1 MDEWTEIRRKVLVD
15 GASKRSI
22 LRDYG
27 IGHQALAK
35 ILANAEPPGYQMAE
49 IRRKPVIGP
58 HLATIDQILADDKEA
73 PPKQRHTA
81 RRIFERLRD
90 EHGYGGCYSQVQTAV
105 QRAKQYSKEA
115 FVPLSHPPGQ
125 AQFDFGEA
133 VVEIAGVRTKAHL
146 GLITLPYSDT
156 YFLSAYPRECTETFQ
171 AAHVAGFEFFGGV
184 PVRISYDN
192 TSIAVSKIIGH
203 ERELTR
209 GFLTLESHHL
219 FDHHF
224 CHVGRGNEKG
234 HVENHVGYSRRNL
247 LVPVPSFPSWSALN
261 EYLAAACYADLFR
274 RVRGKVGTKAERLAE
289 DRAAMLALPAETFE
303 PRRVAQGHSNS
314 LSLVRFDRN
323 DYSVPTAYAHHE
335 VTVLGGIEEVAI
347 CSGTNVIARHPRHWG
362 KEHTTFDPIHY
373 LALLERK
380 PGAIDFARPLEHWGL
395 PECFA
400 TLRRRLE
407 TDLGHKGT
415 REFIKVLRLLE
426 GATLP
431 ELTKAVESAI
441 RIGATGSD
449 AIALILM
456 HHAEQPVGL
465 FSLDGHPHLKA
476 VAIDPPDLTLYR
488 SLTATGS

>member
-1 MDEWTEIRRKVLVD
+1 MDEWTEIRRKVLVE

-35 ILANAEPPGYQMAE
+35 ILARAEPPGYQMAE

-58 HLATIDQILADDKEA
+58 HLATIEEILADDKEA

-90 EHGYGGCYSQVQTAV
+90 EHGYTGCYSQVQTAV
-105 QRAKQYSKEA
+105 QRAKHYSKEA
-115 FVPLSHPPGQ
+115 FVPLSHPPGH

-133 VVEIAGVRTKAHL
+133 IVEIAGERTKAHL
-146 GLITLPYSDT
+146 GVITLPYSDT

-171 AAHVAGFEFFGGV
+171 AAHVVGFEFFGAV
-184 PVRISYDN
+184 PLRISYDN
-192 TSIAVSKIIGH
+192 TTIAVSKIIGN

-219 FDHHF
+219 FEHHF

-247 LVPVPSFPSWSALN
+247 LVPVPSFASWAALN
-261 EYLAAACYADLFR
+261 EYLAAACYGDLFR

-303 PRRVAQGHSNS
+303 PRRVVQGHANS

-407 TDLGHKGT
+407 TDLDHKGT

-441 RIGATGSD
+441 TIGATGSD

-465 FSLDGHPHLKA
+465 FSLDGHPHLKS

>member
-1 MDEWTEIRRKVLVD
+1 ME
-15 GASKRSI
+15 
-22 LRDYG
+22 
-27 IGHQALAK
+27 
-35 ILANAEPPGYQMAE
+35 E
-49 IRRKPVIGP
+49 IRRKPVLGP
-58 HLATIDQILADDKEA
+58 HLGTIEQILADDRVA

-90 EHGYGGCYSQVQTAV
+90 EHGYRGCYFQVQTAV
-105 QRAKQYSKEA
+105 KNAKQYSKEA
-115 FVPLSHPPGQ
+115 FVPLSHPPGHS
-125 AQFDFGEA
+125 QFDFGEA
-133 VVEIAGVRTKAHL
+133 MVEIAGARCKAHL

-171 AAHVAGFEFFGGV
+171 ASHVSGFNFFGGV
-184 PVRISYDN
+184 PLRISYDN
-192 TSIAVSKIIGH
+192 TTIAVSKIIGA

-209 GFLTLESHHL
+209 GFMALESHYL

-234 HVENHVGYSRRNL
+234 HVENHVGYARRNL
-247 LVPVPSFPSWSALN
+247 LVPVPSFPSWATLN

-289 DRAAMLALPAETFE
+289 DRAAMLALPAESFE
-303 PRRVAQGHSNS
+303 PRRVAQGHANS

-335 VTVLGGIEEVAI
+335 VTVLGGIEDVAI
-347 CSGTNVIARHPRHWG
+347 TSGTDVMARHPRHWG

-380 PGAIDFARPLEHWGL
+380 PGAIDFARPLENWGL

-407 TDLGHKGT
+407 ADLGHKGT

-431 ELTKAVESAI
+431 ELTRGHPGHRHRRHGVRCGGSDPVPPRRAARRALQPRRAPSSQIGGHRPPRSHGLPVPDGH
-441 RIGATGSD
+441 RIVRPYPQVTFGSLGPVPSPLHASRAHLSGRSHPNRRRLRQTGAT
-449 AIALILM
+449 
-456 HHAEQPVGL
+456 P
-465 FSLDGHPHLKA
+465 
-476 VAIDPPDLTLYR
+476 
-488 SLTATGS
+488 

>member
-1 MDEWTEIRRKVLVD
+1 MDEWTEIRRKVLVE

-22 LRDYG
+22 HRDYG

-35 ILANAEPPGYQMAE
+35 ILANPEPPGYQMAE

-58 HLATIDQILADDKEA
+58 HLTTIEQILADDKEA

-90 EHGYGGCYSQVQTAV
+90 EHGYTGCYSQVQTAV
-105 QRAKQYSKEA
+105 KRAKQYSKEA
-115 FVPLSHPPGQ
+115 FVPLSHPPGH

-133 VVEIAGVRTKAHL
+133 VVEIAGQRKKAAL
-146 GLITLPYSDT
+146 GVITLPYSDT

-171 AAHVAGFEFFGGV
+171 ASHVAGFEFFGGV
-184 PVRISYDN
+184 PVRTSYDN
-192 TSIAVSKIIGH
+192 TSIAVSKVMGR

-209 GFLTLESHHL
+209 AFLTLQSHYL

-224 CHVGRGNEKG
+224 CRVGRGNEKG

-247 LVPVPSFPSWSALN
+247 LVPVPSFPSWVALN

-274 RVRGKVGTKAERLAE
+274 RVRGKVGTKGERLVE
-289 DRAAMLALPAETFE
+289 DRSAMLALPTEAFE
-303 PRRVAQGHSNS
+303 PRRFVQGHANS

-335 VTVLGGIEEVAI
+335 VTVIGGIEEVAI
-347 CSGTNVIARHPRHWG
+347 TCGTEVIVRHPRHWG
-362 KEHTTFDPIHY
+362 KERTTFDPVHY

-380 PGAIDFARPLEHWGL
+380 PGAIDFARPLEDWKL
-395 PECFA
+395 PGCFA

-407 TDLGHKGT
+407 VDLGDPGT

-426 GATLP
+426 HSSVPALA
-431 ELTKAVESAI
+431 KAIESALA
-441 RIGATGSD
+441 IGATGSD
-449 AIALILM
+449 AIALILF
-456 HHAEQPVGL
+456 HH
-465 FSLDGHPHLKA
+465 
-476 VAIDPPDLTLYR
+476 
-488 SLTATGS
+488 

>member
-1 MDEWTEIRRKVLVD
+1 MDEWTEIRRKVLVE

-35 ILANAEPPGYQMAE
+35 ILAKAEPPGYQMAE

-90 EHGYGGCYSQVQTAV
+90 EHGYTGCYSQVQTAV

-115 FVPLSHPPGQ
+115 FVPLSHPPGHS
-125 AQFDFGEA
+125 QFDFGEA

-146 GLITLPYSDT
+146 GVITLPYSDT

-171 AAHVAGFEFFGGV
+171 ASHVAGFEFFGGV
-184 PVRISYDN
+184 PLRISYDN
-192 TSIAVSKIIGH
+192 TSIAVSKIIGN

-247 LVPVPSFPSWSALN
+247 LVPGPVIPL
-261 EYLAAACYADLFR
+261 L
-274 RVRGKVGTKAERLAE
+274 G
-289 DRAAMLALPAETFE
+289 RA
-303 PRRVAQGHSNS
+303 Q
-314 LSLVRFDRN
+314 
-323 DYSVPTAYAHHE
+323 
-335 VTVLGGIEEVAI
+335 
-347 CSGTNVIARHPRHWG
+347 
-362 KEHTTFDPIHY
+362 
-373 LALLERK
+373 
-380 PGAIDFARPLEHWGL
+380 
-395 PECFA
+395 
-400 TLRRRLE
+400 
-407 TDLGHKGT
+407 
-415 REFIKVLRLLE
+415 
-426 GATLP
+426 
-431 ELTKAVESAI
+431 
-441 RIGATGSD
+441 
-449 AIALILM
+449 
-456 HHAEQPVGL
+456 
-465 FSLDGHPHLKA
+465 
-476 VAIDPPDLTLYR
+476 
-488 SLTATGS
+488 